1 MVLADV
7 DWQAVGAVATGIAA
21 LVTAAMAIYTGSMAK
36 ATRRIA
42 ENGEQQLL
50 ELRRQST
57 AAEATV
63 DQGER
68 TLGATTAPTL

>member
-1 MVLADV
+1 VVLADV

-42 ENGEQQLL
+42 EKHCALDFCLGC
-50 ELRRQST
+50 
-57 AAEATV
+57 AASWLPSSFVKSGFLCREPPA
-63 DQGER
+63 D
-68 TLGATTAPTL
+68 